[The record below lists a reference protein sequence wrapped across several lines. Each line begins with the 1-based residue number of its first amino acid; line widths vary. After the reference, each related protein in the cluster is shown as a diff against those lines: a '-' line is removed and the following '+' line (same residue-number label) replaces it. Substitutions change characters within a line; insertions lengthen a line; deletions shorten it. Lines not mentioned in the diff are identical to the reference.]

1 MEFIPIVIILLVI
14 VAAGILF
21 LKIKNKSATAPK
33 ADRLPHDHETVYEMP
48 QIRMTDEGEL
58 TESFIVQMKTLKK
71 YRDELVN
78 DEKQE

>member
-1 MEFIPIVIILLVI
+1 MDFIIIFLILLVI
-14 VAAGILF
+14 IGAGILF
-21 LKIKNKSATAPK
+21 FKVKNKASVQVDDSP
-33 ADRLPHDHETVYEMP
+33 RDHETVYEMP
-48 QIRMTDEGEL
+48 RIRMTDEGEL

>member
-33 ADRLPHDHETVYEMP
+33 AHRLPHDHETVYELSL
-48 QIRMTDEGEL
+48 IH
-58 TESFIVQMKTLKK
+58 I
-71 YRDELVN
+71 
-78 DEKQE
+78 